1 MTTEDR
7 GAAPD
12 VTPLVS
18 IASGFFAANV
28 LAAAIEL
35 DLFTTLSVPRTTSQV
50 LEKTGMSPLRGRL
63 FLDACV
69 ELGLLLRDDDS
80 RYRDSPVA
88 SGFLLPGPSCYFGN
102 FGSLLSRPAHLP
114 WHRLTELLRSDECR
128 ARPPAAGAAAAWD
141 DPTAALVRTFW
152 PAVRP
157 VSEEAGH
164 ALGRVVDFGGVRRLL
179 DVAGGSA
186 PYTIALCTDHPHL
199 HATVYEMPWVGDL
212 AGARI
217 AEAGLAG
224 RITVATG
231 DFLVDELPS
240 GYDGALVASVLH
252 SWAPDAAAALLRKI
266 HRALSPG
273 GLVVLVAPLHE
284 PDDDEP
290 GSALVRLAMELETT
304 AGPAYSTVDQLRAL
318 AQAGFVD
325 ATVRRLPGRRVGTDV
340 VTAFR

>member
-1 MTTEDR
+1 MTTENR
-7 GAAPD
+7 APAPD

-35 DLFTTLSVPRTTSQV
+35 DLFTTLSAPRTPSQV
-50 LEKTGMSPLRGRL
+50 LEKTGMSPLRGQL

-69 ELGLLLRDDDS
+69 DLGLLVRDDDG
-80 RYRDSPVA
+80 RYRDSPA
-88 SGFLLPGPSCYFGN
+88 AAEFLLPGPSCYFGN
-102 FGSLLSRPAHLP
+102 FGSLLSRPNHLP
-114 WHRLTELLRSDECR
+114 WHRLTELLRGNGCCTHT
-128 ARPPAAGAAAAWD
+128 PAAGAAAAWD
-141 DPTAALVRTFW
+141 DPAAALVRTFW

-186 PYTIALCTDHPHL
+186 PYTIALCADHPHL

-212 AGARI
+212 ASARI
-217 AEAGLAG
+217 AEAGLTG

-231 DFLVDELPS
+231 DFLVDELPV
-240 GYDGALVASVLH
+240 GHDGALVASVLH

-266 HRALSPG
+266 HRALTPG

-284 PDDDEP
+284 PDDEP
-290 GSALVRLAMELETT
+290 GSALLRLAMELETT

-318 AQAGFVD
+318 AQAGFTD
-325 ATVRRLPGRRVGTDV
+325 ATVRRLPGRRVDTDV
-340 VTAFR
+340 VTALR